1 MDIIDNDLLDE
12 DKLFSIQYQKV
23 EGRTSML
30 TDHYHN
36 HYEIYYQLSGERY
49 YFIKDRSYYIKK
61 GDIVVIDMLELHKT
75 SFAGAVE
82 YERMLINF
90 KKEYLSD
97 YINCMKGLNP
107 LEVFRKPI
115 NIYSLTLAERNYIEQ
130 LLYRMKDEFE
140 KRSEGYDTYLK
151 ISLIELLILLSRS
164 SEKMKNQSMEY
175 PSALHKKISQIASYI
190 NSNYSKQLTLNQVA
204 EIFKVSPYYF
214 CRTFKE
220 VTGFTFTEYLNT
232 TRVKEAQRL
241 LLESALKVI
250 DIAEKVGF
258 DSSTHF
264 GRIFKSRTGFSPL
277 QYRKI
282 YELKNSEKNKV

>member
-1 MDIIDNDLLDE
+1 MHTISSDLLED

-23 EGRTSML
+23 EGRTSMAA
-30 TDHYHN
+30 DHYHN
-36 HYEIYYQLSGERY
+36 HYEIYYQLAGERY

-75 SFAGAVE
+75 TFAGAVE

-90 KKEYLSD
+90 RKEYLSD
-97 YINCMKGLNP
+97 YINFMKDINP
-107 LEVFRKPI
+107 FEVFRKPI
-115 NIYSLTLAERNYIEQ
+115 NIYSFTLAEQNYIEQ
-130 LLYRMKDEFE
+130 LLYRMQDEYE
-140 KRSEGYDTYLK
+140 KRLEGHDTYLK
-151 ISLIELLILLSRS
+151 VSLIELLILLNRS
-164 SEKMKNQSMEY
+164 SEKIQHRHMEY

-190 NSNYSKQLTLNQVA
+190 NNNYSSQLTLNMVA
-204 EIFKVSPYYF
+204 QNFKVSPYYF

-232 TRVKEAQRL
+232 TRVKEAQKL
-241 LLESALKVI
+241 LLQSNFKVI

-258 DSSTHF
+258 ESSTHF
-264 GRIFKSRTGFSPL
+264 GRIFKSRMGVSPL

-282 YELKNSEKNKV
+282 YSG